1 MRPDARRGRG
11 RRRTVSWSQGDDH
24 REEEEREDPTVWKAI
39 TEQLQRLV
47 NTYYTSSIFYN
58 GAVVSAF
65 IISNKSYCTYK
76 AAA

>member
-11 RRRTVSWSQGDDH
+11 SRRRRTVSWSQGDNH

-47 NTYYTSSIFYN
+47 STQSTSSIFYN
-58 GAVVSAF
+58 GAVV
-65 IISNKSYCTYK
+65 
-76 AAA
+76 

>member
-24 REEEEREDPTVWKAI
+24 REEEREDPTVWKAI

-47 NTYYTSSIFYN
+47 NTYNTSSIFYN

-65 IISNKSYCTYK
+65 IISNKSSCTYK